1 MRGPGGALPVDTGD
15 CVLGPRGIR
24 RGARPPESGTQGRVG
39 IVVRSFPR
47 LSQTFVLSEIL
58 ALERLG
64 LELEVF
70 ALTDPHEP
78 ITQPEV
84 AAVRAPIHYLQAVP
98 TVSLRALGYLARRA
112 TQAPGYAA
120 ASRLACLGQ
129 AAHLAGLV
137 RDRQV
142 RHLHA
147 HFAHDPT
154 LVALLASLETGV
166 PFSFTAHARDLYQ
179 VPRPAL
185 ADRAARATHVVTC
198 CQANADYLAVA
209 APAAAARVI
218 FHGVDVERF
227 RPGGPAEPG
236 LIVSIGRLVEKKGFA
251 VLLAA
256 CQRLAAREFR
266 CVIYGDGPLRAE
278 LAAQIDRL
286 GLAGRVSLAGA
297 CTQRELAGVLQR
309 AEVFAFTPL
318 QGADGD
324 RDGIPNVLLEA
335 MASGLAVVST
345 AVGGVGEA
353 VQHGVN
359 GLLAEPGDADA
370 VAGHLAALLE
380 DDGGRR
386 RLGAAAR
393 QTAVER
399 FDARVWA
406 QQLAALLTAPSGVP
420 S

>member
-1 MRGPGGALPVDTGD
+1 MS
-15 CVLGPRGIR
+15 
-24 RGARPPESGTQGRVG
+24 GARVG
-39 IVVRSFPR
+39 VVLRSFPR

-58 ALERLG
+58 ALEQLG

-70 ALTDPHEP
+70 ALTNPREP

-84 AAVRAPIHYLQAVP
+84 AAMRAPIHYLHPTP
-98 TVSLRALGYLARRA
+98 TVNLRALGYLARRA
-112 TQAPGYAA
+112 AQAPGYAA
-120 ASRLACLGQ
+120 ASRWALLGQ
-129 AAHLAGLV
+129 AAHLATLA

-154 LVALLASLETGV
+154 LVALLASLMTGV

-179 VPRPAL
+179 VPQRAL
-185 ADRAARATHVVTC
+185 ADRVRRAAHVVTC
-198 CQANADYLAVA
+198 CEANAAYLATVA
-209 APAAAARVI
+209 PERAAAVI
-218 FHGVDVERF
+218 LHGVNVERF
-227 RPGGPAEPG
+227 QPGGPAEPG
-236 LIVSIGRLVEKKGFA
+236 LIVSVGRLVEKKGFG

-256 CQRLAAREFR
+256 CQRLAERDFR

-286 GLAGRVSLAGA
+286 GLAERVSLAGA
-297 CTQRELAGVLQR
+297 CTQRQLARALQH
-309 AEVFAFTPL
+309 AEVFALTPL

-335 MASGLAVVST
+335 MACGLPVVST
-345 AVGGVGEA
+345 TIGGVGEA
-353 VQHGVN
+353 IQHGVN
-359 GLLAEPGDADA
+359 GLLAAPGDADG
-370 VAGHLAALLE
+370 VAAHLAALLSNG
-380 DDGGRR
+380 DHRR

-393 QTAVER
+393 QAAVER

-406 QQLAALLTAPSGVP
+406 ERLAALLATPAGAAT
-420 S
+420 